1 MAERGPRTDATGVR
15 DAARDPET
23 GTVGGAGRVVAIDGR
38 TLTLAQVEAV
48 ARDRIRV
55 RLDAAAAERIRA
67 SRTVLEGLIEGGTRI
82 YGVNTGFGRLADVRI
97 PRSEQ
102 RALQR
107 NLVRSHAAGAGAP
120 LPPEEVRAIMVLRA
134 NTLARGQSGCRPA
147 VVERLLELLNRE
159 VHPVVPET
167 GSVGASGDLVPLAH
181 IALALTGEGR
191 AEAGGRDAEAAELLA
206 EVGIAPL
213 ELFEKE
219 ALALLNGTQA
229 TTGIGALALR
239 RFGRAL
245 DTADVAGAM
254 SLEGLRGT
262 PDAFRPEIHHARPHP
277 GQVRSASRLWALL
290 QGSQIRESHRT
301 GDPRVQDAYSLR
313 CIPQVHGAAREA
325 HGYAHRILAT
335 EANSTTDNPLVLPAG
350 DDGESAG
357 TRREPA
363 AESSPP
369 GRGGARPASGARV
382 LSGGNFHAQIVAQ
395 CLDLVAIAA
404 ADLASI
410 SERRIDRLLNPDLS
424 GLPAFLTPKPGI
436 RSGLMVAQVTAAD
449 ALSEMRV
456 LASPASVDSVSTSA
470 AQEDHVSMGMAAA
483 RKVRRSVELLELV
496 LAVELLCAAQAVEF
510 HRPLRAGRGV
520 EEALETVRG
529 RVSRMDG
536 DRVLSGDIEA
546 VATLVRQ
553 GAVTHPEA

>member
-1 MAERGPRTDATGVR
+1 M
-15 DAARDPET
+15 
-23 GTVGGAGRVVAIDGR
+23 RVITIDGG

-48 ARDRIRV
+48 ARDRVRV
-55 RLDAAAAERIRA
+55 RLDTAAAEGIRA
-67 SRTVLEGLIEGGTRI
+67 SRALLESLIEEGAPV

-107 NLVRSHAAGAGAP
+107 NLVRSHAAGAGRP
-120 LPPEEVRAIMVLRA
+120 LPAEEVRAIMLLRA
-134 NTLARGQSGCRPA
+134 NTLARGQSGCRRV
-147 VVERLLELLNRE
+147 VVERLLELLNHE

-181 IALALTGEGR
+181 IALGLTGEGL
-191 AEAGGRDAEAAELLA
+191 AEAGGGDAKAAELLA
-206 EVGIAPL
+206 TAGIAPL

-229 TTGIGALALR
+229 TTGVGILALR
-239 RFGRAL
+239 RFGRGL

-262 PDAFRPEIHHARPHP
+262 PDAFRPEIHAARPHP
-277 GQVRSASRLWALL
+277 GQVESARRLWTLL
-290 QGSQIRESHRT
+290 RGSEIRESHRT
-301 GDPRVQDAYSLR
+301 GDSRVQDAYSLR
-313 CIPQVHGAAREA
+313 CMPQVHGAAREA
-325 HGYAHRILAT
+325 HAYARRILTT
-335 EANSTTDNPLVLPAG
+335 EANATTDNPLVLPAG
-350 DDGESAG
+350 DGGESAG
-357 TRREPA
+357 PLPEPA
-363 AESSPP
+363 AARSRSGREGEHPP
-369 GRGGARPASGARV
+369 AGARV
-382 LSGGNFHAQIVAQ
+382 LSGGNFHAQIIAQ

-424 GLPAFLTPKPGI
+424 GLPAFLTPKPGT
-436 RSGLMVAQVTAAD
+436 RSGLMVAQVAAAD

-456 LASPASVDSVSTSA
+456 LASPASIDSVSTSA

-483 RKVRRSVELLELV
+483 RKVRRVVELLELV

-510 HRPLRAGRGV
+510 HRPLRAGQGV
-520 EEALETVRG
+520 EEALETVRS
-529 RVSRMDG
+529 RVSRLDG
-536 DRVLSGDIEA
+536 DRVLSGDIA
-546 VATLVRQ
+546 SLAALVHD
-553 GAVTHPEA
+553 GALARAEV

>member
-1 MAERGPRTDATGVR
+1 M
-15 DAARDPET
+15 
-23 GTVGGAGRVVAIDGR
+23 GTRGGAGHVITIDGH

-48 ARDRIRV
+48 ARDRVRV
-55 RLDAAAAERIRA
+55 RLDAAAAEGIRT
-67 SRTVLEGLIEGGTRI
+67 SRTLLESLIEDGTPV

-107 NLVRSHAAGAGAP
+107 NLVRSHAAGAGVP
-120 LPPEEVRAIMVLRA
+120 LPAEEVRAIMALRA
-134 NTLARGQSGCRPA
+134 NTLARGQSGCRLA

-159 VHPVVPET
+159 VHPVVPEI

-191 AEAGGRDAEAAELLA
+191 AEVGGRDGEAAELLA
-206 EVGIAPL
+206 EAGIAPL

-245 DTADVAGAM
+245 STADVAGAM

-262 PDAFRPEIHHARPHP
+262 PDAFRPEIHAARPHP
-277 GQVRSASRLWALL
+277 GQVESARRLWALL

-313 CIPQVHGAAREA
+313 CMPQVHGAAREA
-325 HGYAHRILAT
+325 HAYARRILTT

-350 DDGESAG
+350 DGGESAG
-357 TRREPA
+357 TGQEPA
-363 AESSPP
+363 AGRSRSGRKGGPP
-369 GRGGARPASGARV
+369 PAGARV
-382 LSGGNFHAQIVAQ
+382 LSGGNFHAQIIAQ

-424 GLPAFLTPKPGI
+424 GLPAFLTPKPGT
-436 RSGLMVAQVTAAD
+436 RSGLMIAQVTAAD

-456 LASPASVDSVSTSA
+456 LASPASIDSVSTSA

-483 RKVRRSVELLELV
+483 RKVRRTVELLELV
-496 LAVELLCAAQAVEF
+496 LAVELLCAAQAVEY
-510 HRPLRAGRGV
+510 HRPLRAGKGV
-520 EEALETVRG
+520 EQALETVRS
-529 RVSRMDG
+529 RVSRLDE
-536 DRVLSGDIEA
+536 DRVLSGDIA
-546 VATLVRQ
+546 SLTALVRE
-553 GAVTHPEA
+553 GAVTDPDV